1 MSFTHKVFDFDGRIG
16 RVTYLL
22 YTILDWL
29 VTAALIIVGLML
41 TGLGLSRLPGIL
53 LVVAAMVS
61 LIWVNLALTVK
72 RLHDTGHSG
81 AHAMWIALLAILAV
95 ASGLSSPVLAS
106 VLLAAIVGM
115 FCWLVYAPGDE
126 GRNLF
131 GPAPDGALPPDS
143 VGH

>member
-1 MSFTHKVFDFDGRIG
+1 MSFTHNVFDFDGRIG
-16 RVTYLL
+16 RFTYLL
-22 YTILDWL
+22 YTILNWL
-29 VTAALIIVGLML
+29 VTATLIIVGLML
-41 TGLGLSRLPGIL
+41 AGLGLTRIPGIL
-53 LVVAAMVS
+53 LVVAALAS

-95 ASGLSSPVLAS
+95 ASAFSSPVLAV
-106 VLLAAIVGM
+106 VLLAAIASI

-131 GPAPDGALPPDS
+131 GPAPDAALPPNS